1 MLSIR
6 AEAYPASAVEN
17 IELNVLQSLEV
28 SIFPGASYDLRVR
41 ITRNLLDVLHDYFSV
56 DPMADVPQEIKIN
69 ANSNTLR
76 NDSFQKT
83 PDVGSRQNSDKI
95 DSPSRLSVISASWPR
110 RSGLFTSPSIMRGS
124 VDVNGEEQML
134 TRRSSNETTVGPRQE
149 GFYFKYLRVGDINVD
164 VSTSGFAFNVDNYK
178 AVVEP
183 FVKRGEVMNWT
194 RFVWELE
201 KHASWSLTYNT
212 AATQFHKIGNLNEI
226 GHWKLLFYQGRCST
240 YPYQCSRLL
249 VKHKL
254 TMCTRN
260 PKILSIEKS

>member
-6 AEAYPASAVEN
+6 AEAYPASVVEN
-17 IELNVLQSLEV
+17 IELNVLQSLEI

-41 ITRNLLDVLHDYFSV
+41 ITRNLLDVLHGYFSV
-56 DPMADVPQEIKIN
+56 DPMADIHQDTRVHNDVN
-69 ANSNTLR
+69 AVRS
-76 NDSFQKT
+76 DSFQKTT

-95 DSPSRLSVISASWPR
+95 ESPSRLSIISSTWPR
-110 RSGLFTSPSIMRGS
+110 RSSLFTSPSLMRGS
-124 VDVNGEEQML
+124 VDLTGDEPVL
-134 TRRSSNETTVGPRQE
+134 TRRSSGNEQVTGPRQE

-164 VSTSGFAFNVDNYK
+164 VSTSGFTFNVDNYK

-212 AATQFHKIGNLNEI
+212 AATQFHKIG
-226 GHWKLLFYQGRCST
+226 T
-240 YPYQCSRLL
+240 RLM
-249 VKHKL
+249 L
-254 TMCTRN
+254 TH
-260 PKILSIEKS
+260 